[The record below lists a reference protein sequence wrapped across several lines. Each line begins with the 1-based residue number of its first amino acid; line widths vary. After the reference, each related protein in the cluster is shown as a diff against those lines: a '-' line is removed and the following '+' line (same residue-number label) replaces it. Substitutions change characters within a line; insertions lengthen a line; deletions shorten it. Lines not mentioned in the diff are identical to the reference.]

1 MVSAELLTSAN
12 PAHDTRVRLGMIVFL
27 ASDVMLFS
35 AFFAA
40 YYLLRGVGED
50 WPPEGVEL
58 DVTRA
63 AVATAVLVAS
73 SATMVAVDRAIRE
86 RRRRA
91 ARQWLLAT
99 IALGVLFVAN
109 QLSEYASLDFAVDD
123 HPYGSVY
130 WTLTGIHALHVT
142 AGVCALGALLVRL
155 VRSSEMAATEPLAAA
170 TSAYWHMV
178 DVVWIAVFLTIW
190 VVR

>member
-1 MVSAELLTSAN
+1 
-12 PAHDTRVRLGMIVFL
+12 MIVFL

-40 YYLLRGVGED
+40 YYLLRGIGTD

-58 DVTRA
+58 DVPRA
-63 AVATAVLVAS
+63 VLATAVLVAS
-73 SATMVAVDRAIRE
+73 SGTMIVVDRAIRE
-86 RRRRA
+86 HRRRA
-91 ARQWLLAT
+91 ARRWLLAT
-99 IALGVLFVAN
+99 IALGVVFVAN
-109 QLSEYASLDFAVDD
+109 QMSEYAALDFAIDD

-130 WTLTGIHALHVT
+130 WTLTGVHALHVT
-142 AGVCALGALLVRL
+142 AGVCALGALFVRL
-155 VRSSEMAATEPLAAA
+155 VRAPELIVTEPLAAA

-190 VVR
+190 IVR